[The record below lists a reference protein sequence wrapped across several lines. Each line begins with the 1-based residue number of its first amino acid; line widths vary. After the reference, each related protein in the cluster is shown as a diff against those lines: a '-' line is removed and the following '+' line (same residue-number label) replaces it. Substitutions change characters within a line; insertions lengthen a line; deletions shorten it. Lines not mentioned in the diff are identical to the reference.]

1 MTRPLSCGSAITSIS
16 LAIAASS
23 GFLAL
28 EAPSAHAYTV
38 LQSFADTYT
47 LNPIPFGN
55 STAYG
60 PPSTF
65 TVLPFDASLGSLL
78 STTITWETSG
88 AGVATASSNGGALT
102 LANGGA
108 TLVNSSTYGGYG
120 LGVGGGAAPNQL
132 FSVTLPANGL
142 TTTFLPANVGA
153 PDDPAIWAA
162 FTGLSPFSLRYLNP
176 SIPGPYAVTYTTVS
190 GSATITTTASV
201 AYNYAPVPGPLALLM
216 APAAWSWSRRLRTRQ
231 VGKTTLALQLT
242 ETLPSLD
249 LDLESTAL
257 RQRFTCRRSGRNS
270 AGQGHRSG

>member
-1 MTRPLSCGSAITSIS
+1 VS
-16 LAIAASS
+16 LWLLAASS

-28 EAPSAHAYTV
+28 EAPSAHAHSV

-88 AGVATASSNGGALT
+88 AGA
-102 LANGGA
+102 A

-120 LGVGGGAAPNQL
+120 LGVGGGAAPHQL
-132 FSVTLPANGL
+132 FSVTLPANEL
-142 TTTFLPANVGA
+142 NTTFLPANVGA

-162 FTGLSPFSLRYLNP
+162 FTGLSPFSLRYLKP
-176 SIPGPYAVTYTTVS
+176 SIPA
-190 GSATITTTASV
+190 
-201 AYNYAPVPGPLALLM
+201 PLALLM
-216 APAAWSWSRRLRTRQ
+216 APAAWSWSP
-231 VGKTTLALQLT
+231 A
-242 ETLPSLD
+242 
-249 LDLESTAL
+249 
-257 RQRFTCRRSGRNS
+257 
-270 AGQGHRSG
+270 